1 MKTECEQR
9 QFERVYNKFM
19 DQHGV
24 YTKVTDDK
32 GKLFGYLLRCEL
44 PVEHAPENTVFVG
57 FSFVATAPRN
67 VMFNKTVGMNSCM
80 VHGIRHMQKLM
91 ENGQINTLNEYM
103 GVPLDTMFEKSYPIN
118 GAFGYVN
125 NLDNIVYVTNMTED
139 KFIGEDIDMY
149 ISNEFDFNQFYEYMI
164 AFERKAKKYYKEKRV
179 VPVWSIANNTT
190 IMEF

>member
-32 GKLFGYLLRCEL
+32 GRLFGYLLRCEL
-44 PVEHAPENTVFVG
+44 PVENAPENTVFVG

-103 GVPLDTMFEKSYPIN
+103 GIPMDTMFGKIYPIDN
-118 GAFGYVN
+118 AYGYVN
-125 NLDNIVYVTNMTED
+125 NLDNIVYITNAD
-139 KFIGEDIDMY
+139 INDDIDTY

-179 VPVWSIANNTT
+179 IPVWGIANNTT
-190 IMEF
+190 IVEF